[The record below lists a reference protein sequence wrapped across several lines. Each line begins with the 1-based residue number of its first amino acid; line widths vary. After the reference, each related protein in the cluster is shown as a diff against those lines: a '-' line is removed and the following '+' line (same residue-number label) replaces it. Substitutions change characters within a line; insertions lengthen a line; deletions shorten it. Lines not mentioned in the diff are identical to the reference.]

1 MVRAA
6 QNFNLEQ
13 SSPFSGETGLAV
25 ATIDG
30 SILEVCSDSPSLSLS
45 LSLAFTP
52 FFNFLFKIPK
62 HATCFPPL
70 SLSLSIFFPFQSVS
84 PQVLVG
90 VERESEQRRPG
101 YRRGRLHTNFAR
113 VHYFKIK

>member
-1 MVRAA
+1 MQSLVEEREKREGSKERLVRAA

-13 SSPFSGETGLAV
+13 CSPFSGEIGLEV

-30 SILEVCSDSPSLSLS
+30 SILE
-45 LSLAFTP
+45 
-52 FFNFLFKIPK
+52 
-62 HATCFPPL
+62 
-70 SLSLSIFFPFQSVS
+70 
-84 PQVLVG
+84 VLVG
-90 VERESEQRRPG
+90 VERESEQRRTG